1 MKTQEIKELYDVL
14 SGIKLTGMT
23 TAAKMV
29 VLENIRSLKPVAESF
44 RSDCDDAIKMLRPEG
59 FDEIEEKAN
68 RHNEAVKAGNT
79 QDLLSPEELQKVNES
94 YATYFKEVEDRSK
107 ELGQAEYEVALKKIS
122 QAEYDKLME
131 ANDLPAGVLL
141 LLYENIVI
149 N

>member
-29 VLENIRSLKPVAESF
+29 VLDNIRSLKPVSEAF

-68 RHNEAVKAGNT
+68 HHNEAMKAGN
-79 QDLLSPEELQKVNES
+79 QKDLLSPEELQKVNET
-94 YATYFKEVEDRSK
+94 YNAYFKEVEERCK
-107 ELGQAEYEVALKKIS
+107 ELGKAEHKIDLKKINMS
-122 QAEYDKLME
+122 EYDKLME
-131 ANDLPAGVLL
+131 ANDLPAGQLVLL
-141 LLYENIVI
+141 YDYLV
-149 N
+149 

>member
-29 VLENIRSLKPVAESF
+29 VLDNIRSLKPVSEAF

-68 RHNEAVKAGNT
+68 HHNEAMKAGNKKE
-79 QDLLSPEELQKVNES
+79 LLPPEELQKVNEAFS
-94 YATYFKEVEDRSK
+94 TYFKEVEERCK
-107 ELGQAEYEVALKKIS
+107 ELGKAEHKIDLKKINIS
-122 QAEYDKLME
+122 EYDKLME
-131 ANDLPAGVLL
+131 ANDLPAGQLVLL
-141 LLYENIVI
+141 YDYLV
-149 N
+149 